1 MLRLQFKYVLLQN
14 FENLWQILERS
25 FSICVINL
33 RQFSL
38 LQMAKLRKYNSAI
51 WSHSNVRYSSIKS
64 INCVANSNRF
74 KMAKWSKKF
83 TTWCNQIRCLTV
95 APSSLQIKVRKK
107 LEIVQIN
114 SSSLKLLSEA
124 AATTGYRQHFEKPL
138 LWNLSFKKVK
148 YTLLRGNIC
157 YIVKKLRGPTK

>member
-1 MLRLQFKYVLLQN
+1 MFDSLFCIWQNLEPTSAIFHSIGRIFK
-14 FENLWQILERS
+14 
-25 FSICVINL
+25 
-33 RQFSL
+33 

-138 LWNLSFKKVK
+138 LWNLSIKKVK